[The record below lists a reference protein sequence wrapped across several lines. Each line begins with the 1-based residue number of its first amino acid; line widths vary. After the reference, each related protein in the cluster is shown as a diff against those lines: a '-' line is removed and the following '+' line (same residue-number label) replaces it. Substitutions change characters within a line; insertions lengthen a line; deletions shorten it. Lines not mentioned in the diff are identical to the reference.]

1 MEAGAGPKQPECPPA
16 GLQREGAELE
26 GQRRAW
32 RQDSLSLVQ
41 WPILVTLALPEPLLA
56 SI

>member
-32 RQDSLSLVQ
+32 RQDSLSMVR
-41 WPILVTLALPEPLLA
+41 WPIPVTPALPEPLLA